1 MDAEWLQCFGRSTHC
16 AAVELSLLIDADVW
30 NQCVPCSGLL
40 IVFGLG
46 VLIGAL
52 LLMDGLEIKD
62 ISGFSTNVWAAAFPK
77 LLSTDDGIL
86 TL

>member
-1 MDAEWLQCFGRSTHC
+1 M
-16 AAVELSLLIDADVW
+16 W

-40 IVFGLG
+40 IMFGLG
-46 VLIGAL
+46 LLIGAL

-62 ISGFSTNVWAAAFPK
+62 ISGFSTNG
-77 LLSTDDGIL
+77 LLPSLLLTTDDGIL